1 MMQQADDV
9 AQAASAPAVP
19 AADAGTSAPSALHMR
34 RLADEELGLL
44 PPVFAHAFGHPI
56 GLDVLRWKYATG
68 QGESW
73 LAQAADGRP
82 LMHCG
87 LLFRD
92 VRFAG
97 QGARVAQLVDLAA
110 GADKT
115 GLARR
120 NGPFSRLMHHILD
133 QLPRADNPHGLALGF
148 PSGRA
153 MRLGEHLGVYQSVD
167 QLYDLRFVPQA
178 QRNWLGLRCQLLD
191 VLPEARLLNILW
203 QNMARELADA
213 AVGVRDAAYM
223 HWRFVQHPH
232 RASYRLLACQSAIW
246 RQLRALLVL
255 RWGDEGVC
263 HLIDVL
269 APPTA
274 LPDVL
279 AALQAWCAQQG
290 LHEIRLALTG
300 RFAQQLA
307 PLAAD
312 CTASEIRIMANPR
325 TPPKV
330 LAHFQN
336 NWWLTAG
343 DTDYR

>member
-1 MMQQADDV
+1 MKRADEV
-9 AQAASAPAVP
+9 AAKGAPVHAVP
-19 AADAGTSAPSALHMR
+19 ASDVGMSNLPNLTIR
-34 RLADEELGLL
+34 RLAEEELSLL
-44 PPVFAHAFGHPI
+44 PPVFAHAFGQPI

-68 QGESW
+68 LGESW

-97 QGARVAQLVDLAA
+97 QRARMAQLVDLAA
-110 GADKT
+110 GVNKT

-133 QLPRADNPHGLALGF
+133 RLPRDDNPHGLALGF

-153 MRLGEHLGVYQSVD
+153 MRLGEHLGVYQSID
-167 QLYDLRFVPQA
+167 QLYDLRFVPMP
-178 QRNWLGLRCQLLD
+178 QRSWLGLRCQLVD
-191 VLPEARLLNILW
+191 ALPEARVLNVLW
-203 QNMARELADA
+203 QSMSHELADA

-232 RASYRLLACQSAIW
+232 RSSYRLLLCQSAIW
-246 RQLRALLVL
+246 RKPCALLVL

-263 HLIDVL
+263 HLIDAL
-269 APPTA
+269 GPPST

-279 AALQAWCAQQG
+279 AALRTWCAQQG
-290 LHEIRLALTG
+290 LHEIRLAFTG

-307 PLAAD
+307 PLAAE

-325 TPPKV
+325 TPPEV

>member
-1 MMQQADDV
+1 MKWADEV
-9 AQAASAPAVP
+9 AAKGAPVHAVP
-19 AADAGTSAPSALHMR
+19 ASDVGMSNLPNLTIR
-34 RLADEELGLL
+34 RLAEEELSLL
-44 PPVFAHAFGHPI
+44 PPVFAHAFGQPI

-68 QGESW
+68 LGESW
-73 LAQAADGRP
+73 LAQSADGRP

-97 QGARVAQLVDLAA
+97 QRARMAQLVDLAA

-133 QLPRADNPHGLALGF
+133 CLPRADNPHGLALGF

-167 QLYDLRFVPQA
+167 QLYDLKFMPALQC
-178 QRNWLGLRCQLLD
+178 NWLGLRCQLLD
-191 VLPEARLLNILW
+191 ALPEARVVDALW
-203 QNMARELADA
+203 RSMAQELAGA

-223 HWRFVQHPH
+223 HWRFVQHPN
-232 RASYRLLACQSAIW
+232 RSSYRLLLCQSAIW
-246 RQLRALLVL
+246 RKPCALLVL

-263 HLIDVL
+263 HLIDAL
-269 APPTA
+269 GPPSA

-279 AALQAWCAQQG
+279 TALRTWCAQQG
-290 LHEIRLALTG
+290 LNEIRLALTG

-307 PLAAD
+307 PLAAE

-325 TPPKV
+325 TPPEV

-336 NWWLTAG
+336 HWWLTAG

>member
-1 MMQQADDV
+1 MMLADKAAKDATVRAALAGDV
-9 AQAASAPAVP
+9 
-19 AADAGTSAPSALHMR
+19 GTLEPAPSLTIR
-34 RLADEELGLL
+34 CLADEELSLL
-44 PPVFAHAFGHPI
+44 PPVFAHAFGQSI

-68 QGESW
+68 MGESW

-92 VRFAG
+92 VHFAG
-97 QGARVAQLVDLAA
+97 QSVRMAQLVDLAA
-110 GADKT
+110 GVDKT

-133 QLPRADNPHGLALGF
+133 CLPRTDNPHGLALGF

-167 QLYDLRFVPQA
+167 QLYELRFVPKA

-191 VLPEARLLNILW
+191 ALPEARVLDALW
-203 QNMARELADA
+203 HSMARELAGS
-213 AVGVRDAAYM
+213 AVGVRDATYM
-223 HWRFVQHPH
+223 HWRFMQHPH

-246 RQLRALLVL
+246 RKLHALLVL

-263 HLIDVL
+263 YVIDVL
-269 APPTA
+269 GPPTT

-279 AALQAWCAQQG
+279 LALRTWCVQQG

-307 PLAAD
+307 PLAAE

-325 TPPKV
+325 TPAEV

-336 NWWLTAG
+336 NWWLMAG

>member
-1 MMQQADDV
+1 MMQQADEAV
-9 AQAASAPAVP
+9 QAASAHAAP
-19 AADAGTSAPSALHMR
+19 AADAGMRASKVLHMR
-34 RLADEELGLL
+34 RLAGDELGLL
-44 PPVFAHAFGHPI
+44 PPVFAHAFGQPI

-68 QGESW
+68 LGESW

-97 QGARVAQLVDLAA
+97 QGARMAQLVDLAA
-110 GADKT
+110 GSDKT

-120 NGPFSRLMHHILD
+120 NGSFSQLMHHLLD
-133 QLPRADNPHGLALGF
+133 RLPRADNPHGLALGF

-167 QLYDLRFVPQA
+167 QVYDLKFVPA
-178 QRNWLGLRCQLLD
+178 PRHNWLGLRCQLLD
-191 VLPEARLLNILW
+191 ALPEARVLNALW
-203 QNMARELADA
+203 HSMARELADA
-213 AVGVRDAAYM
+213 AVGVRDATYM
-223 HWRFVQHPH
+223 HWRFVRHPQ
-232 RASYRLLACQSAIW
+232 RLSYRLLLCQSAIW
-246 RQLRALLVL
+246 RKPCALLVL

-269 APPTA
+269 GPPSA

-279 AALQAWCAQQG
+279 TALRAWCSQQA

-307 PLAAD
+307 PLAAE

-325 TPPKV
+325 TPPEV

-336 NWWLTAG
+336 NWWLMLG